1 MQPTQLAIRW
11 FVILVIVATGAAM
24 FRHEYD
30 SRSDDPLFDAIL
42 NTNAT
47 EIRNMA
53 ARGNL
58 DVNRLTAC
66 GVPPVS
72 LAAIAAQRDGGDMLA
87 ALLAAGAD
95 ANLPDKYGW
104 TPLMHAV
111 ARNDHHAASMLLRA
125 GADPNAQRPGGG
137 NALTCAAD
145 SDCDAQMF
153 ALLVDAGARP
163 VSFALHAKP
172 H

>member
-1 MQPTQLAIRW
+1 MATRW
-11 FVILVIVATGAAM
+11 FVILVIVATAAAM
-24 FRHEYD
+24 FRHEYA

-42 NTNAT
+42 DTNCA
-47 EIRNMA
+47 EIRSMA

-58 DVNRLTAC
+58 DVNRLTSC

-95 ANLPDKYGW
+95 ANFPDKYGW

-111 ARNDHHAASMLLRA
+111 ARNDRHAASMLLRA
-125 GADPNAQRPGGG
+125 GANPNAQRSGGG
-137 NALTCAAD
+137 NALTCAAE
-145 SDCDAQMF
+145 SECDAEMI
-153 ALLVDAGARP
+153 ALLVEAGAQP
-163 VSFALHAKP
+163 VSFALHAQP